1 MGHSTDTQNNRHT
14 FQQSTLQDGQPASVD
29 TAKAPL
35 SEGRPGNST
44 GGVSITTVRR
54 IGMAALL
61 AAATSISLLM
71 VYAIPAHAAEEPV
84 GLGTLGVYSVLGG
97 VTVTNTG
104 LTTLAGDLGVSPG
117 TAVVGFPPGIVGGS
131 MHAADAVANQA
142 QSDLVI
148 AYDDAASRATTMSVA
163 GDLVGRTLVSGVY
176 TSSGPL
182 GLTGT
187 LTLDAQGDKSAVFV
201 FQAASTL
208 VTGSASKVSLVNGAQ
223 ACNVFWQVGSSATLG
238 TGSSFVGTIMALTS
252 VTVTTDT
259 TVEGRA
265 LARNG
270 AVTLDDDT
278 FISPGC
284 ETPTDTPTTPTPSST
299 DATTPTTPTSTATV
313 PPSPSVPSS
322 PGGGT
327 GGATGGAQPRGD
339 TGARASALADTGTSS
354 TVVFSLTVAM
364 LLAVG
369 GILIVIRRRRAIVQ
383 GQHIA

>member
-1 MGHSTDTQNNRHT
+1 MGHGTDIQNNRHA
-14 FQQSTLQDGQPASVD
+14 FQQVALLDGQPASAD
-29 TAKAPL
+29 RARAPL
-35 SEGRPGNST
+35 LEGKPGNST
-44 GGVSITTVRR
+44 GRVSIATVRR

-61 AAATSISLLM
+61 AAATSVSLLTIS
-71 VYAIPAHAAEEPV
+71 VTPAYAAEEPV
-84 GLGTLGVYSVLGG
+84 GLGTSGIYSVLGG

-104 LTTLAGDLGVSPG
+104 LTALAGDLGVSPG
-117 TAVVGFPPGIVGGS
+117 TSIVGFPPGIVSGS
-131 MHAADAVANQA
+131 IHAADAVAGQA

-148 AYDDAASRATTMSVA
+148 AYDDATSRATTMSVA
-163 GDLVGRTLVSGVY
+163 GDLVGRTLVGGVY

-252 VTVTTDT
+252 ITVTTDT

-270 AVTLDDDT
+270 AVTLDNDT
-278 FISPGC
+278 FTSPGC
-284 ETPTDTPTTPTPSST
+284 ETSTDTPTPTPSST
-299 DATTPTTPTSTATV
+299 DTPMPTASTSTAIV
-313 PPSPSVPSS
+313 PPSSLAPS

-327 GGATGGAQPRGD
+327 GGGTGEAQLRGG
-339 TGARASALADTGTSS
+339 TGTRASVLADTGNSS
-354 TVVFSLTVAM
+354 AVAFSWAVAV

-369 GILIVIRRRRAIVQ
+369 GTLMVIRRHRAAVL